1 MTMHTRWPGILA
13 AGLSGLGLMAECRGQ
28 SLFTRPP
35 APASAENEQQRD
47 PAGPLAGVSLL
58 AVQAPKP
65 KTYAVHDQITI
76 VIDENSKQTS
86 DQKLDTKKDYSI
98 KAALDKFPSLEKLL
112 ELQVENGDTTS
123 QADLGVS
130 GNNKFK
136 GEGKYER
143 TDRFVAKVTAKII
156 DVKPNGVL
164 VLEARKTIV
173 SNEET
178 QTYIMSGECRRED
191 VTTSN
196 TVLSSQLANLTL
208 IAKNEG
214 QVKDSSTKGF
224 IPRLLEAVFGF

>member
-1 MTMHTRWPGILA
+1 MKVCMTARAGAVVLMLA
-13 AGLSGLGLMAECRGQ
+13 LSGSVNGQ
-28 SLFTRPP
+28 SLFMREPTPP
-35 APASAENEQQRD
+35 ASENELPRD

-98 KAALDKFPSLEKLL
+98 KAALDKFPSLEHLL
-112 ELQVENGDTTS
+112 ELQLENGDTTS
-123 QADLGVS
+123 QADLGVT

-143 TDRFVAKVTAKII
+143 EDRFVAKVTAKII

-164 VLEARKTIV
+164 VLEARKTIA

-178 QTYIMSGECRRED
+178 QTYILAGECRRED

-224 IPRLLEAVFGF
+224 IPRLPEAVFGF

>member
-1 MTMHTRWPGILA
+1 MKACMKARVA
-13 AGLSGLGLMAECRGQ
+13 AVVLMAGMAGTLHAQ
-28 SLFTRPP
+28 SLFMRQPTPP
-35 APASAENEQQRD
+35 ASENELPRD

-65 KTYAVHDQITI
+65 KTYAVHDQVTI

-86 DQKLDTKKDYSI
+86 DQTLDSKKDYSI

-123 QADLGVS
+123 QADLGVT

-143 TDRFVAKVTAKII
+143 TDKFVAKVTAKII

-164 VLEARKTIV
+164 VLEARKTIA

-214 QVKDSSTKGF
+214 QVKDSASKGF

>member
-1 MTMHTRWPGILA
+1 MKARRMARA
-13 AGLSGLGLMAECRGQ
+13 AAVLMAGTAGTLHAQ
-28 SLFTRPP
+28 SLFMRQPTPP
-35 APASAENEQQRD
+35 ASENELPRD
-47 PAGPLAGVSLL
+47 PAGTLAGVSLL

-65 KTYAVHDQITI
+65 KTYAVHDQVTI

-98 KAALDKFPSLEKLL
+98 KAALDKFPSLEHLL

-123 QADLGVS
+123 QADLGVT

-143 TDRFVAKVTAKII
+143 EDRFVAKVTAKII